1 MCFLAIWSFA
11 MAENEICVI
20 ENISGVDEVLS
31 YVSTIPFQFHTFS
44 NVESVHQ
51 WQCDNDLQITFNE
64 MYFQAME
71 QQALLWKPHSRT
83 SIC

>member
-1 MCFLAIWSFA
+1 MEDFNFDFCYVFLKYSGILRFGVQMCFLAIWSFA

-51 WQCDNDLQITFNE
+51 W
-64 MYFQAME
+64 
-71 QQALLWKPHSRT
+71 
-83 SIC
+83 